1 MMLLKKAVYDKL
13 VAKVNNI
20 NTSTFVVKTK
30 YQTGNAELENKI
42 SDGTDF
48 VKKKQKKLIEL
59 ENKIP
64 GVSNKSCI
72 NYG

>member
-42 SDGTDF
+42 SDRTDF
-48 VKKKQKKLIEL
+48 AKKKKTHRIRKQ
-59 ENKIP
+59 N
-64 GVSNKSCI
+64 SRR
-72 NYG
+72 

>member
-48 VKKKQKKLIEL
+48 VKKKKLIEL

>member
-20 NTSTFVVKTK
+20 NTSTFVLTTK
-30 YQTGNAELENKI
+30 CQTGNAELENKI

-48 VKKKQKKLIEL
+48 VKKKQTHRIRKQ
-59 ENKIP
+59 N
-64 GVSNKSCI
+64 SRR
-72 NYG
+72 

>member
-1 MMLLKKAVYDKL
+1 MLLKKAVYDKL

-48 VKKKQKKLIEL
+48 VKKKKLIEL

-72 NYG
+72 NYS